1 MQVTLKLFASLNRYL
16 PANKINTI
24 EAIIQVPDGATVSQ
38 VMDIHF
44 IPHPQAHLVMIN
56 GKYIPPQYRLNSV
69 LKENDALAICPPV
82 AGG

>member
-1 MQVTLKLFASLNRYL
+1 M
-16 PANKINTI
+16 
-24 EAIIQVPDGATVSQ
+24 PDGATVSQ

-56 GKYIPPQYRLNSV
+56 GKYIPPQDRLNSV

>member
-24 EAIIQVPDGATVSQ
+24 KAIIQVPDGSTVSE
-38 VMDIHF
+38 VMDLHH

-56 GKYIPPQYRLNSV
+56 GKYIPPKERLGSV
-69 LKENDALAICPPV
+69 LQENDALAICPPV